1 LLGPLLQVSFA
12 RPRLLIVVAAGIMLW
27 WSPIWW
33 KYTQRVAAHLLPHK
47 DMTVSPTGENI
58 VNRQTYMISRDTV
71 RDVPMDQWIECGLP
85 AFSRIT
91 MPAPTVDGIHR
102 LMNMDIIKRAR
113 LDAKESIRVLN
124 MSELTP
130 LAEEV
135 PFPLE
140 RNAALPLWYHLGVG
154 MFNRQ
159 ADVFEARIQAR
170 YYDLVLFEYI
180 PTLNNFY
187 PFRTRDVLR
196 KHYKLVDSFMAPRRG
211 PETKGEI
218 EVYIRPVDMTAVNVP
233 AVK

>member
-1 LLGPLLQVSFA
+1 LLPLRFS
-12 RPRLLIVVAAGIMLW
+12 RPRLLAVVIAGIMLW

-47 DMTVSPTGENI
+47 EMAVSPTGENV

-85 AFSRIT
+85 AFNRIT
-91 MPAPTVDGIHR
+91 MPAPTVEGIRR
-102 LMNMDIIKRAR
+102 LMNMDIVKRAR

-130 LAEEV
+130 LAEEI
-135 PFPLE
+135 PFTLE
-140 RNAALPLWYHLGVG
+140 RNKELPLWYHLGVG

-159 ADVFEARIQAR
+159 AEIFEARIQAR

-196 KHYKLVDSFMAPRRG
+196 QHYKLVDSFMAPRRG
-211 PETKGEI
+211 PETKGNI
-218 EVYIRPVDMTAVNVP
+218 EVYVRQVDVTAS
-233 AVK
+233 K